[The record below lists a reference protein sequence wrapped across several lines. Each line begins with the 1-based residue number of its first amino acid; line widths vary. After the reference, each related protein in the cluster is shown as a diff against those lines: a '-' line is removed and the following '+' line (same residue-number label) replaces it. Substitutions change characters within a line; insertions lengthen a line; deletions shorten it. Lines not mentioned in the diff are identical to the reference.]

1 MLKQWLIYIPLG
13 IPQIQSA
20 GSRIANP
27 LLRVALK
34 VQNFIDHDEIK
45 WGNPR
50 TVPDGTVQPLF

>member
-1 MLKQWLIYIPLG
+1 
-13 IPQIQSA
+13 
-20 GSRIANP
+20 
-27 LLRVALK
+27 